1 MNNYIT
7 TASLVSREKQHYWEE
22 KTMRKMKKRLAALT
36 AVVSLS
42 LFAMNG
48 AAEAAT
54 HTVKTGDTYWGIASQ
69 YGVPF
74 LDLKKANNSTSN
86 LIYPGQKLTIPAVNM
101 TAADQDLLARLVHAE
116 AKGEPYAGKVA
127 VATVVLNRIASP
139 DFPNTLRGV
148 IYQKSNGYYAFSPVK
163 NGAINQPAD
172 AESKKAVKEALA
184 FQGKGKGSLFFFNPK
199 TAVSKWVFSR
209 EVTVTIGNHRFAK

>member
-1 MNNYIT
+1 
-7 TASLVSREKQHYWEE
+7 
-22 KTMRKMKKRLAALT
+22 MRKMKKTLAALT

-42 LFAMNG
+42 VFSMGA

-54 HTVKTGDTYWGIASQ
+54 YQVKSGDTMWGIASK
-69 YGVPF
+69 YGVP
-74 LDLKKANNSTSN
+74 LTELKNVNNRTSN
-86 LIYPGQKLTIPAVNM
+86 LVYPGQKLTIPAVAVS
-101 TAADQDLLARLVHAE
+101 AADQDLLARLVHAE
-116 AKGEPYAGKVA
+116 AVGEPYAGKVA
-127 VATVVLNRIASP
+127 VATVVLNRVASP
-139 DFPNTLRGV
+139 DFPNTVKGV
-148 IYQKSNGYYAFSPVK
+148 VYEKSNGYYAFTPVK

-184 FQGKGKGSLFFFNPK
+184 YRGQGKGSLFFFNPK

>member
-1 MNNYIT
+1 
-7 TASLVSREKQHYWEE
+7 
-22 KTMRKMKKRLAALT
+22 MRKMKKRLAALT
-36 AVVSLS
+36 AAVSLS

-54 HTVKTGDTYWGIASQ
+54 HTVKTGDTYWGIASK
-69 YGVPF
+69 YGVPV
-74 LDLKKANNSTSN
+74 LNLKKANNATSY
-86 LIYPGQKLTIPAVNM
+86 LLYPGQKLTIPASPVS
-101 TAADQDLLARLVHAE
+101 AADQDLLARLVHAE

-127 VATVVLNRIASP
+127 VATVVLNRVASP
-139 DFPNTLRGV
+139 DFPNTIRSV
-148 IYQKSNGYYAFSPVK
+148 VYQKSNGYYAFTPVK

-172 AESKKAVKEALA
+172 AASKQAVKEALA
-184 FQGKGKGSLFFFNPK
+184 FKGNGKGSLFFFNPK

>member
-1 MNNYIT
+1 
-7 TASLVSREKQHYWEE
+7 
-22 KTMRKMKKRLAALT
+22 MRKIKKSLAALT

-54 HTVKTGDTYWGIASQ
+54 HQVKTGDTYWKISNQ
-69 YGVPF
+69 YGVSM
-74 LDLKKANNSTSN
+74 LELKNVNNKTSN
-86 LIYPGQKLTIPAVNM
+86 LIYPGQQLTLPATTVS
-101 TAADQDLLARLVHAE
+101 AADQDLLARLVHAE

-127 VATVVLNRIASP
+127 VATVVLNRVASTE
-139 DFPNTLRGV
+139 FPNTVKGV
-148 IYQKSNGYYAFSPVK
+148 IYEKSNGYYAFTPVK

-172 AESKKAVKEALA
+172 AESKKAVKEAIA
-184 FQGKGKGSLFFFNPK
+184 FRGNGKGSLFFFNPK